1 MFLLP
6 PTVKNFVVTSI
17 ITDGLIQFGVTYSQA
32 IGVMAAIERKLVSL
46 EDSNQDYLTRGLQNL
61 HEPLVVEFDKFVDE
75 QVHAIEET
83 KVKIKRRKGVTPF
96 IKNFP
101 NFSAMVES
109 MLPSDDD
116 VGSMTESV
124 GSIHTTPQKLAIRER
139 IDSGYHRINKAMFE
153 SVKVIAKDSPAA
165 GGTSAAG
172 GSSEGAS
179 RNAAAI
185 ANLSTATG
193 DPEDKAAL
201 NYHILI
207 IENMNHY
214 VEEVDDQGASVL
226 REWKA
231 KAAAEMAE
239 HLQLYLGAVIRRPL
253 GKLLVRSIAYHLPFL
268 IVVFNFFFLVPAVPD
283 EAYPCHAC
291 TDMFRS

>member
-1 MFLLP
+1 
-6 PTVKNFVVTSI
+6 
-17 ITDGLIQFGVTYSQA
+17 
-32 IGVMAAIERKLVSL
+32 MAAIERKLSSL
-46 EDSNQDYLTRGLQNL
+46 EDSNQDFLIRSLQNL

-116 VGSMTESV
+116 IGSMTEST
-124 GSIHTTPQKLAIRER
+124 GSVQPASQKLAIRES

-153 SVKVIAKDSPAA
+153 SVKAIARDSPA
-165 GGTSAAG
+165 SG
-172 GSSEGAS
+172 GSGAVS
-179 RNAAAI
+179 GAGAGAGTGTGRSAAAI
-185 ANLSTATG
+185 TNLSTATG

-201 NYHILI
+201 KYHILI

-214 VEEVDDQGASVL
+214 VEEVDEQGASVL
-226 REWKA
+226 RDWKA
-231 KAAAEMAE
+231 KAVAEMTE
-239 HLQLYLGAVIRRPL
+239 HLHLYLGAVIRRPL
-253 GKLLVRSIAYHLPFL
+253 GKLLVSLWAMLYSL
-268 IVVFNFFFLVPAVPD
+268 
-283 EAYPCHAC
+283 YPIPISSLS
-291 TDMFRS
+291 FYGY

>member
-1 MFLLP
+1 
-6 PTVKNFVVTSI
+6 
-17 ITDGLIQFGVTYSQA
+17 
-32 IGVMAAIERKLVSL
+32 MAAIERKLGNL
-46 EDSNQDYLTRGLQNL
+46 EDSNQDYLTRSLQGLL
-61 HEPLVVEFDKFVDE
+61 EPLVMEFDKFVDE

-116 VGSMTESV
+116 AGSVTESV
-124 GSIHTTPQKLAIRER
+124 ASVHTAPQKLPIRER

-165 GGTSAAG
+165 GGSGGAG
-172 GSSEGAS
+172 GGGTGGAG

-185 ANLSTATG
+185 ANLRTATG

-207 IENMNHY
+207 VENMNHY

-231 KAAAEMAE
+231 KAAEEMAE

-253 GKLLVRSIAYHLPFL
+253 GKLLVCFWHLPFL
-268 IVVFNFFFLVPAVPD
+268 TSHFSYLLLPMPNP
-283 EAYPCHAC
+283 
-291 TDMFRS
+291 